1 MIVLSKLLRRFM
13 SLYRLQFLSSHGSF
27 KKNVS
32 LAVAGSLFS
41 YSALLAQK
49 SEKQFG
55 FGTGWY
61 YHEFRDASIAT
72 KSQSGSSVSLVLLY
86 RASGIKNRHH
96 VQLLYA
102 APSLRSPY
110 LLAKEQTVFLQYAYH
125 RKFLMIKDF
134 TFFGGGVIEF
144 GGSNRKY
151 SEIDNSIT
159 NTSPFSDGEVLGTIS
174 PSVLIESTKS
184 KGKFGLQVWA
194 AFAGYAAHNQSGFKN
209 GKLIGLDNLLKFDA
223 RISYSRFF
231 SERCDGRFDYQIQTI
246 HLDYQFPNYAF
257 TTITSFSHFVNF
269 SLAYKFIG
277 R

>member
-86 RASGIKNRHH
+86 RA
-96 VQLLYA
+96 
-102 APSLRSPY
+102 
-110 LLAKEQTVFLQYAYH
+110 LAKEQTGFLQYAYH

-159 NTSPFSDGEVLGTIS
+159 NTSPFSDGEVLA
-174 PSVLIESTKS
+174 L
-184 KGKFGLQVWA
+184 FR
-194 AFAGYAAHNQSGFKN
+194 H
-209 GKLIGLDNLLKFDA
+209 
-223 RISYSRFF
+223 RF
-231 SERCDGRFDYQIQTI
+231 
-246 HLDYQFPNYAF
+246 
-257 TTITSFSHFVNF
+257 
-269 SLAYKFIG
+269 
-277 R
+277 